1 MSIIVSIIIPC
12 YNHGRYLAEALDSVI
27 SQTYTNW
34 ECIIIDDG
42 STDDSASVAKKY
54 ETIDERIHYI
64 YQQNAGPSAARNN
77 GVRNSHAKYILFLDG
92 DNKLEN
98 CYAEFGVK
106 YMESHPECTLFHGR
120 AKTFGGTE
128 IFKKWHYTSYR
139 DLLRF
144 NSIDCCA
151 MIQRS
156 DFDRVG
162 GFDEN
167 MRGYEDWEFFI
178 RLLYKNDVVYQDER
192 ILFHYRVGANPNSV
206 NAGALAKQDAM
217 TLYIYKKNIE
227 KYNEYF
233 GHPFKLLQRIESL
246 EAWQKRTFVK
256 FGSMIQRIIDR
267 ITR

>member
-1 MSIIVSIIIPC
+1 MIPLVSIIVPC
-12 YNHGRYLAEALDSVI
+12 YNHGKYLAEALDSVI
-27 SQTYTNW
+27 AQTYSNW
-34 ECIIIDDG
+34 ECIIVDDG
-42 STDDSASVAKKY
+42 STDDSANVANKY
-54 ETIDERIHYI
+54 VTADERIHYL

-77 GVRNSHAKYILFLDG
+77 GVRNSHGKYILFLDG

-98 CYAEFGVK
+98 YYAEYGVK
-106 YMESHPECTLFHGR
+106 YMENHPECTLFHGR

-128 IFKKWHYTSYR
+128 IIKKWHYTSYR

-151 MIQRS
+151 MIRRS

-162 GFDEN
+162 GFDED

-178 RLLYKNDVVYQDER
+178 RLLYKKDVVHQDER
-192 ILFHYRVGANPNSV
+192 ILFYYRVGANPNSV

-227 KYNEYF
+227 IYNEYF
-233 GHPFKLLQRIESL
+233 GHPFKLLQRIETL
-246 EAWQKRTFVK
+246 EAWENRFFVRIGTK
-256 FGSMIQRIIDR
+256 IQQLYSKH
-267 ITR
+267 